1 MTRYTIIGL
10 ALLTGIVCLP
20 VWAQDANDVNTPVS
34 TFKAKYQ
41 LILDRNIFSKD
52 RTVYVE
58 PPADSRN
65 DPPPPPIEA
74 SYVLVG
80 ISSENDTTVAFIE
93 NTSKGE
99 VDRYGVKSKVAKGTI
114 VGLTLDSLQYAVQ
127 ADPNDPNAI
136 QTTEV
141 RLGQT
146 LLGDTASLQGG
157 ARPSMASR
165 SDRFG
170 GRDRNS
176 NDRNRGFGGP
186 GGFNLGGPAP
196 SSRTSEADQL
206 SEEEQNE
213 ILKRMMERRRN
224 E

>member
-1 MTRYTIIGL
+1 MGRYIIIGL
-10 ALLTGIVCLP
+10 VLLTGIVYLP
-20 VWAQDANDVNTPVS
+20 IWAQDANEVNESVN

-52 RTVYVE
+52 RTVYVA
-58 PPADSRN
+58 PPADPVA
-65 DPPPPPIEA
+65 PPPPPIEA
-74 SYVLVG
+74 SYALVG
-80 ISSENDTTVAFIE
+80 ISSEDDTTFAFIE
-93 NTSKGE
+93 NTSGGQ
-99 VDRYGVKSKVAKGTI
+99 VDRYSVKSKVANGTI
-114 VGLTLDSLQYAVQ
+114 VALTLDVLQYAVQ
-127 ADPNDPNAI
+127 TDPNDPNAI

-146 LLGDTASLQGG
+146 LLGSTASLQGG

-165 SDRFG
+165 SDRSS
-170 GRDRNS
+170 GRDSNR

-186 GGFNLGGPAP
+186 AP
-196 SSRTSEADQL
+196 SSQTNEADQL

-213 ILKRMMERRRN
+213 ILRRMMERRQN